1 MGKGISVF
9 LGMEYSLDSILN
21 NIKLSK
27 ENGFDRIFTSFHIP
41 EANYDIVLEQFG
53 EVSKLAHELN
63 MKIIADISPNA
74 YKFLKIDKD
83 DLARV
88 KDLGVDV
95 LRLDFGYSEEFISN
109 LSRNKFELK
118 VEINASTVTERFF
131 DELEK
136 YSPNYENIQACH
148 NYYPRKNTGISESIF
163 IRKNQLLRRYGIRI
177 SAFIPS
183 LSGRRGPI
191 YEGLP
196 TLEAHRYLDPYTSA
210 RHLIALGVDDIFF
223 GDGNPSNDEILSVGA
238 IKDIGI
244 ELRAVVSMKDRIA
257 ERYMD
262 FSYYTNRVDCAEDVV
277 RAVESRSLLISGEI
291 IKANNCVNREKGSI
305 TLDNEGY
312 MRYMGELQIT
322 IKELPKDH
330 RVNVIGKVLEEDLFL
345 LDYINEETRFYFKI
359 INN

>member
-9 LGMEYSLDSILN
+9 LGMEYSLDNILH
-21 NIKLSK
+21 NIRLSK

-41 EANYDIVLEQFG
+41 EANYDIVLGQFS
-53 EVSKLAHELN
+53 EVSKLAHNLN

-74 YKFLKIDKD
+74 YKFLKIDED
-83 DLARV
+83 ELARV

-95 LRLDFGYSEEFISN
+95 LRLDFGYSEEFIAN
-109 LSRNKFELK
+109 LSRNNFGLK
-118 VEINASTVTERFF
+118 VEINASTVTDRFF

-136 YSPNYENIQACH
+136 YSPNYKNIQACH
-148 NYYPRKNTGISESIF
+148 NYYPRKNTGISETLLV
-163 IRKNQLLRRYGIRI
+163 RKNQLLRRYGIRI

-183 LSGRRGPI
+183 LSGKRGPI

-196 TLEAHRYLDPYTSA
+196 TLEVHRHLSPYTSA

-223 GDGNPSNDEILSVGA
+223 GDGNPTKDEIISVGS

-244 ELRAVVSMKDRIA
+244 ELRAVVSVRDYIT
-257 ERYMD
+257 ERYMK
-262 FSYYTNRVDCAEDVV
+262 FPCYTNRADCAEDVV
-277 RAVESRSLLISGEI
+277 RAVESRSLLINSEI
-291 IKANNCVNREKGSI
+291 IKADNCVNREKGSI

-322 IKELPKDH
+322 KKALPKDD
-330 RVNVIGKVLEEDLFL
+330 RINVIGKVLKEDLFL
-345 LDYINEETRFYFKI
+345 LDYINEETSFYFKI

>member
-53 EVSKLAHELN
+53 EVSKLANKLN
-63 MKIIADISPNA
+63 MKIVADISPNA

-88 KDLGVDV
+88 RDLGIDV
-95 LRLDFGYSEEFISN
+95 LRLDFGYSEKFIAD
-109 LSRNKFELK
+109 LSRNKFGFK

-136 YSPNYENIQACH
+136 YTPNYRNIQACH
-148 NYYPRKNTGISESIF
+148 NYYPRKNTGISETLF
-163 IRKNQLLRRYGIRI
+163 IRKNQLLRKYGIKI

-183 LSGRRGPI
+183 LSGKRGPI

-223 GDGNPSNDEILSVGA
+223 GDGSPSKNEIVSVGA
-238 IKDIGI
+238 IKDGCI
-244 ELRAVVSMKDRIA
+244 ELRVALSAKSYITK
-257 ERYMD
+257 RYME
-262 FSYYTNRVDCAEDVV
+262 FPCYTNRADCAEDVI
-277 RAVESRSLLISGEI
+277 RAVESRSLLISDEVI
-291 IKANNCVNREKGSI
+291 QADNCVNREIGSV

-322 IKELPKDH
+322 IKALPEDD

-345 LDYINEETRFYFKI
+345 LDYINEETRFYFKT

>member
-9 LGMEYSLDSILN
+9 LGMGYSLDSILQI
-21 NIKLSK
+21 IKLSK

-41 EANYDIVLEQFG
+41 EANYDIVLEHFS
-53 EVSKLAHELN
+53 EVSKLAQKLN

-74 YKFLKIDKD
+74 YNFLGIDED

-95 LRLDFGYSEEFISN
+95 LRLDFGYSEEFIAN
-109 LSRNKFELK
+109 LSRNRFGLK

-131 DELEK
+131 DELQK
-136 YSPNYENIQACH
+136 HTPNYSNIQACH
-148 NYYPRKNTGISESIF
+148 NYYPRKNTGISETLF

-177 SAFIPS
+177 SAFLPS
-183 LSGRRGPI
+183 LTGKRGPI

-196 TLEAHRYLDPYTSA
+196 TLEAHRYLESYTSA

-238 IKDIGI
+238 IKDTGI
-244 ELRAVVSMKDRIA
+244 ELRVVAYVKNYITQ
-257 ERYMD
+257 RYME
-262 FSYYTNRVDCAEDVV
+262 YACYTNRADCAQDVV
-277 RAVESRSLLISGEI
+277 RAVESRRLLINNEV
-291 IKANNCVNREKGSI
+291 IKADNCVNREKGSI

-322 IKELPKDH
+322 MKALPQDN
-330 RVNVIGKVLEEDLFL
+330 RVNVIGKVVEEDLFL
-345 LDYINEETRFYFKI
+345 LDYINEETKFYFKI
-359 INN
+359 IDN